1 MLGKVVKALR
11 NQEQI
16 LLGVEL
22 GVVEPC
28 YVTSNCNAVITQG
41 CTTPPSSY
49 SLQEEEREVFSS
61 FFLGGLYRMRI
72 GFSWILR
79 YPLYFVWG
87 IEFHI

>member
-1 MLGKVVKALR
+1 MITSLVLGKVVKALR

-61 FFLGGLYRMRI
+61 FFFRRVVSNANR
-72 GFSWILR
+72 F
-79 YPLYFVWG
+79 
-87 IEFHI
+87 